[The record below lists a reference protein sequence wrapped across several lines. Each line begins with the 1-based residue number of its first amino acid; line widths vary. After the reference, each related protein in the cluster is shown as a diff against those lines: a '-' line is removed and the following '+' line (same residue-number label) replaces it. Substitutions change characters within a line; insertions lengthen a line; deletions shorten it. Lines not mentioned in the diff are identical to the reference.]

1 MRALRFLPLLLG
13 LAALPAVVL
22 PAAAHNLAFTDTLVV
37 FKTDGTYQVDLRV
50 DLDALAL
57 GVSSEVPSEEVAA
70 ELRALPPEQLEG
82 RVEKLRESFRRK
94 VRVIFDEQPVDPL
107 VSFPERGTPLAE
119 QAEIPTVL
127 GLVARLE
134 GRIPKDS
141 RSFEFRA
148 SLAFAPVQ
156 LTVLDQGTA
165 AGMHT
170 VLERGGSSGPIPL
183 GGKLEPVDRLTVAGR
198 YLILGFW
205 HILPEGLDHI
215 LFVLGLFLLSSRLA
229 PLLWQVSAF
238 TLAHTVT
245 LALSTFGLIQ
255 LSPAIVEPLI
265 ALSIAYVAV
274 ENTLV
279 SEMKPWRPAVV
290 FLFGLLHGLGFAG
303 VLSELGLPEG
313 EYLTALLTFN
323 AGVELGQLAV
333 ILLALLVLG
342 AFRDRPWYRKRV
354 VVPLSAA
361 IAAVGLFWAVQRT
374 LG

>member
-1 MRALRFLPLLLG
+1 MRASGWLLVGLLLG
-13 LAALPAVVL
+13 AL
-22 PAAAHNLAFTDTLVV
+22 PAAAHNLAFTETLVV
-37 FKTDGTYQVDLRV
+37 FKTDATYQVDMRV

-57 GVSSEVPSEEVAA
+57 GVSSEVPSEEVVAQ
-70 ELRALPPEQLEG
+70 LRTLPPEELEA
-82 RVEKLRESFRRK
+82 RVSKLRELFRRR
-94 VRVIFDEQPVDPL
+94 VRVIFDDQAADPQ
-107 VSFPERGTPLAE
+107 VSFPEWGTPLAE

-134 GRIPKDS
+134 GKIPQGAQ
-141 RSFEFRA
+141 SFEFRA
-148 SLAFAPVQ
+148 SLSFPPVQ

-165 AGMHT
+165 AGMRT
-170 VLERGGSSGPIPL
+170 VLERGGGSGPIPL

-198 YLILGFW
+198 YLVLGFL
-205 HILPEGLDHI
+205 HILPRGLDHI
-215 LFVLGLFLLSSRLA
+215 LFVLGLFLLSTRLA

-245 LALSTFGLIQ
+245 LALSTFGLVQ

-274 ENTLV
+274 ENVLV
-279 SEMKPWRPAVV
+279 SELKPWRPAVV

-333 ILLALLVLG
+333 ILLALLILG
-342 AFRDRPWYRKRV
+342 PFRHRPWYRKRV
-354 VVPLSAA
+354 VVPLSAV
-361 IAAVGLFWAVQRT
+361 IAAMGIFWAVQRVV
-374 LG
+374 G